1 LAFNVG
7 LGVLRV
13 QGMARRRRGD
23 ALDQWIALPWPVPAG
38 AGAVCFVFFHWIA
51 PAVLGGAVG
60 KVLAPAFGM
69 FGWAALLGFGLIA
82 LASYLKA
89 SRLNAPEPFRRIEP
103 AAVQEGLDSSRPRS
117 VRWNTW
123 SEPHAAAQSEPERP
137 SEWSQ
142 DVLRRM
148 DWKRFEFLA
157 AAYYERIGFRTE
169 PIRWGADEGV
179 DVKLFRGDLPEPVS
193 VVQCKA
199 WNGKQVG
206 VSEVRELLG
215 VMTDSEVMTG
225 VFLTTSTFTEP
236 AVKFA
241 EGNKIALIS
250 GAEFLERIRAL
261 PPATQQELLDV
272 ACEGDWTT
280 PSCPGCAIKLVA
292 REGKRGPFW
301 GCKNFPRCKY
311 TRPKSNASR

>member
-1 LAFNVG
+1 
-7 LGVLRV
+7 
-13 QGMARRRRGD
+13 
-23 ALDQWIALPWPVPAG
+23 
-38 AGAVCFVFFHWIA
+38 
-51 PAVLGGAVG
+51 
-60 KVLAPAFGM
+60 
-69 FGWAALLGFGLIA
+69 
-82 LASYLKA
+82 
-89 SRLNAPEPFRRIEP
+89 
-103 AAVQEGLDSSRPRS
+103 
-117 VRWNTW
+117 
-123 SEPHAAAQSEPERP
+123 
-137 SEWSQ
+137 
-142 DVLRRM
+142 
-148 DWKRFEFLA
+148 
-157 AAYYERIGFRTE
+157 
-169 PIRWGADEGV
+169 V

-199 WNGKQVG
+199 WNGRQVG

-250 GAEFLERIRAL
+250 GAEFVERIREL
-261 PPATQQELLDV
+261 PRATQQELLDV

-280 PSCPGCAIKLVA
+280 PSCPSCAVKLVA

-311 TRPKSNASR
+311 TRPKSNASQ